1 MNRNSNIT
9 KETIIA
15 TTENSGMT
23 AYPVVEGMKENFPTI
38 LAAYIKP
45 ATSRITIKELIIL
58 FLYVFQIFLNK
69 QPPWLYV

>member
-1 MNRNSNIT
+1 
-9 KETIIA
+9 
-15 TTENSGMT
+15 MT

-38 LAAYIKP
+38 LAVYIKP

-69 QPPWLYV
+69 QPPWLYI